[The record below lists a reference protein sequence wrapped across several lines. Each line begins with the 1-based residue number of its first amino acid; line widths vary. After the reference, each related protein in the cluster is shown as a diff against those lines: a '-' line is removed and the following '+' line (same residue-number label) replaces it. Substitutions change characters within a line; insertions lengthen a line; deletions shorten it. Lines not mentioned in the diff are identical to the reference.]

1 MIQGDIVAE
10 RSTLIRDM
18 MRRIRSI
25 AEPTITREAL
35 NLIKDELLSL
45 AARRTLFPID
55 EFPPIEGGNS
65 SMYLLSEDGDHR
77 YALYM
82 VAPSPGGFAPPHE
95 HQTWAVIAGMYGREK
110 NKIYRRMDDGAEPG
124 VARLEFRDE
133 IDVVAGTAIALLPE
147 DIHSIHLGEDGPHGN
162 LHLYGLSVE
171 HCNERRLYSL
181 SKNTYKTFP
190 SATGIVSARGAMIG
204 ENQNATH

>member
-1 MIQGDIVAE
+1 MTADIVSQ
-10 RSTLIRDM
+10 RTNLIRQLID
-18 MRRIRSI
+18 RVRVIDQPS
-25 AEPTITREAL
+25 ITRDGL
-35 NLIKDELLSL
+35 SRISQELLAL
-45 AARRTLFPID
+45 AQRRDLFPIE

-65 SMYLLSEDGDHR
+65 SMYLLSEDADHR

-82 VAPSPGGFAPPHE
+82 VAPAQGGFAPPHD

-110 NKIYRRMDDGAEPG
+110 NKLYRRIDDKSVDGFAHLE
-124 VARLEFRDE
+124 VADE
-133 IDVVAGTAIALLPE
+133 IDVIAGTAIALMPD

-171 HCNERRLYSL
+171 HCNNRLMYSL

-190 SATGIVSARGAMIG
+190 AATGVIPARGANIG
-204 ENQNATH
+204 DNHNETT

>member
-1 MIQGDIVAE
+1 MSQEDIVAE
-10 RSTLIRDM
+10 RAALIRDM
-18 MRRIRSI
+18 MSRVRAI
-25 AEPTITREAL
+25 AEPVITRDAL
-35 NLIKDELLSL
+35 GLIKQELLAL
-45 AARRTLFPID
+45 AARRALFPID

-110 NKIYRRMDDGAEPG
+110 NKLYRRLDDGAEPG
-124 VARLEFRDE
+124 VARLELSDE
-133 IDVVAGTAIALLPE
+133 IDVVAGTAIALMPE

-190 SATGIVSARGAMIG
+190 AATGIVPARGAIIG
-204 ENQNATH
+204 DN